1 MNIFGKFAFK
11 KVLIYGGITAGALLG
26 AVLLS
31 KSTNKEEDIQ
41 IETENKETEEIID
54 VEESEA

>member
-1 MNIFGKFAFK
+1 MNIFGKLAFK